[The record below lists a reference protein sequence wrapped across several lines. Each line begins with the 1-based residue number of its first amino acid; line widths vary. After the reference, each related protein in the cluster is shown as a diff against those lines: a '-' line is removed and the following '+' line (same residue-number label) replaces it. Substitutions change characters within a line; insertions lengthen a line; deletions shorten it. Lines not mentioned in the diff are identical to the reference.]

1 MNNNEFLKK
10 RREYLN
16 QLKNNLE
23 LLTQLSKNNNLGSKI
38 VDILLDPKN
47 NKELAFAIDYFNNY
61 EMVQKIVRM
70 IRYGQL
76 VISSPEES
84 NAFNYVYEYIKAC
97 LNNVDENEIK
107 KILEKYQLNNFE
119 NCAKML
125 LEMPLVFSDYD
136 VTYTLLEKLGMVNEC
151 DEIDELSIL
160 KVNNYLTKSQKE
172 LSLDNFMDINSDED
186 FENYFVQSKKYQQ
199 ICIDF
204 IENYSV
210 KYNK

>member
-10 RREYLN
+10 RRKYLN

-84 NAFNYVYEYIKAC
+84 NAFNYVYEYIKMYK
-97 LNNVDENEIK
+97 NIFRK
-107 KILEKYQLNNFE
+107 FTILVRIYRLLSKSKRRNNF
-119 NCAKML
+119 N
-125 LEMPLVFSDYD
+125 
-136 VTYTLLEKLGMVNEC
+136 
-151 DEIDELSIL
+151 
-160 KVNNYLTKSQKE
+160 
-172 LSLDNFMDINSDED
+172 
-186 FENYFVQSKKYQQ
+186 
-199 ICIDF
+199 
-204 IENYSV
+204 
-210 KYNK
+210 

>member
-61 EMVQKIVRM
+61 EMVQEIVRM

-186 FENYFVQSKKYQQ
+186 F
-199 ICIDF
+199 
-204 IENYSV
+204 
-210 KYNK
+210 